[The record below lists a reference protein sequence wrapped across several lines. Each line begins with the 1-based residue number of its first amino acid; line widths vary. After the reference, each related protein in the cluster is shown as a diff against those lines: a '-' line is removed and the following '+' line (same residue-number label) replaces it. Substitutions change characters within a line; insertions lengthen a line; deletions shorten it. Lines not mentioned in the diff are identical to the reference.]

1 VISPASAQ
9 AKPRK
14 PGKDRQH
21 VTALARGLQILRC
34 FSHERPEL
42 SLQEIVRMTG
52 LPQPTVWR
60 LCHTLTNE
68 GFVVCAG
75 ENDNRMTLGLPAL
88 SLGYA
93 ALVRQ
98 SLPTIA
104 LPHMRALTDR
114 YRLGTSIAIRD
125 GLEMLYLQ
133 RTHGDFIYFNDP
145 VGARRPFAIAPT
157 GWACFAVYGGAERK
171 AVLGALKRKHPRL
184 WTETA
189 ARLQGAS
196 EDFRK
201 HGCILSI
208 GVMHEKFSAVAVPIV
223 SLKSGKVYGLS
234 ASGLTADWP
243 RKKLLAV
250 GIELAALA
258 KNLAVVAD

>member
-1 VISPASAQ
+1 MDPASL
-9 AKPRK
+9 KTEPRQ

-34 FSHERPEL
+34 FNHDRPQL

-60 LCHTLTNE
+60 LCHTLINE
-68 GFVVCAG
+68 GFMVGAS
-75 ENDNRMTLGLPAL
+75 ENNKLAIGLPAL

-98 SLPTIA
+98 TLPAIA
-104 LPHMRALTDR
+104 LPHMRALTER
-114 YRLGTSIAIRD
+114 YRLGTSLAIRD

-157 GWACFAVYGGAERK
+157 GWACFAAYGAAERK
-171 AVLGALKRKHPRL
+171 AVIGALKRSDPRTWL
-184 WTETA
+184 ETE

-196 EDFRK
+196 EDFHK

-234 ASGLTADWP
+234 ASGLATDWP
-243 RKKLLAV
+243 RKKLLAI
-250 GIELAALA
+250 GAELAALA
-258 KNLAVVAD
+258 KSLAVAAD

>member
-1 VISPASAQ
+1 MNPTSLATT
-9 AKPRK
+9 PRQ

-34 FSHERPEL
+34 FSHDRPEL

-68 GFVVCAG
+68 GFMVCAG
-75 ENDNRMTLGLPAL
+75 ESNKLAPGLPAL
-88 SLGYA
+88 ALGYA
-93 ALVRQ
+93 VLVRQ
-98 SLPTIA
+98 ALPAVA
-104 LPHMRALTDR
+104 LPHMRAITDR
-114 YRLGTSIAIRD
+114 YRMGTSLAIRD

-157 GWACFAVYGGAERK
+157 GWACFAAYGAAERN
-171 AVLGALKRKHPRL
+171 AVLSALKRKGPRTWPETEPRL
-184 WTETA
+184 EA
-189 ARLQGAS
+189 AR

-223 SLKSGKVYGLS
+223 SLTRGKVYGLS
-234 ASGLTADWP
+234 ASGLATDWP
-243 RKKLLAV
+243 KKKLLAI
-250 GIELAALA
+250 GSELAALA
-258 KNLAVVAD
+258 KSLAVVAD